1 MIESTLSLRLIFYL
15 LIVDLSSC
23 LLFTGSL
30 PITVVG
36 REGRRLEELIALSHL
51 PLSTIIYSMAD
62 KQEQGSD
69 SQSEQIRLNNQHK
82 NDLQLDQ
89 VSTER
94 ADREI
99 TRLIQAYLF
108 LPSIDFLSLSL
119 NIHDYHSLY

>member
-1 MIESTLSLRLIFYL
+1 
-15 LIVDLSSC
+15 
-23 LLFTGSL
+23 
-30 PITVVG
+30 
-36 REGRRLEELIALSHL
+36 
-51 PLSTIIYSMAD
+51 MAD

-108 LPSIDFLSLSL
+108 LPSIDFLSLSQ
-119 NIHDYHSLY
+119 HS